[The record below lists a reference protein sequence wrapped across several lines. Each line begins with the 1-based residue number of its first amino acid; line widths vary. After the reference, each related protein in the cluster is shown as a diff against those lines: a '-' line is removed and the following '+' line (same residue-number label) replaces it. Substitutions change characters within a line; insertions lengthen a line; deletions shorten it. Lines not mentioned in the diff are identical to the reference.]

1 PAAARHADRTRC
13 SARMREEWRAR
24 IEAHAP
30 RNRRMSKS
38 YTHPILLSLYLACG
52 AISANAD
59 ADAASGPEAA
69 HQVAQASGPQ
79 SRESLFGDDAGKP
92 KAGKPSSRED
102 LFGLEP
108 ARPAARPGSR
118 EELFGTDIPATKPA
132 ARLEAEPTSTDPLAG
147 WRGYVQSEFAYTYEN
162 PEHWSKARLRLKLGR
177 QG

>member
-1 PAAARHADRTRC
+1 SSTAVRNTDAAASAGAANCPRQFDREASVPAVRSAQHGSEASAPAAARHADRTRC

-92 KAGKPSSRED
+92 KAG
-102 LFGLEP
+102 
-108 ARPAARPGSR
+108 
-118 EELFGTDIPATKPA
+118 
-132 ARLEAEPTSTDPLAG
+132 
-147 WRGYVQSEFAYTYEN
+147 
-162 PEHWSKARLRLKLGR
+162 
-177 QG
+177 